1 MSNVIQLRPFFE
13 NGSNQ
18 YLIFQGLSI
27 QLAAKKIGI
36 STRQV
41 YRLLETKQLKS
52 RKIGRRRLIDVLDL
66 RNFYDRMAA

>member
-1 MSNVIQLRPFFE
+1 MSNVIQLKPFFE

-18 YLIFQGLSI
+18 SVIFQGLSI

-41 YRLLETKQLKS
+41 YRLLENKQIKS

>member
-1 MSNVIQLRPFFE
+1 MSENIIPLFE
-13 NGSNQ
+13 NGGHKT
-18 YLIFQGLSI
+18 LIFQGLSI
-27 QLAAKKIGI
+27 QYAAKTIGI

-52 RKIGRRRLIDVLDL
+52 RKIGRRRLVDVLDL